1 MVFYSRFYHLTLLQ
15 DTSVVLVFL
24 MKKTSRVCV
33 CCNNLYL
40 IFSCTPTR
48 CSYIRHIVTSLIT
61 LNVNIKPTLWAPWNI
76 LVHIKFV
83 STKVFQHLVICL
95 IFVGLMSQ
103 QHEIIS
109 HLRWDIT
116 CMSLHCENIWQH
128 WKERLADSNIDY
140 RLIN

>member
-1 MVFYSRFYHLTLLQ
+1 MVFYSRFYHQTLLR

-103 QHEIIS
+103 TARDNVASSMRHNMYIS
-109 HLRWDIT
+109 
-116 CMSLHCENIWQH
+116 SL
-128 WKERLADSNIDY
+128 WKRMRTLKGMFNGFKYWLPTDK
-140 RLIN
+140 